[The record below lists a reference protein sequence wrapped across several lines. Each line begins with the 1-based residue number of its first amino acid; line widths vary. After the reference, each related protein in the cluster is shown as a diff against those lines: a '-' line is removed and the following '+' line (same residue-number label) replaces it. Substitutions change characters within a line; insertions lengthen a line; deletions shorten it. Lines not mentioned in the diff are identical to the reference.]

1 MWSLPADYD
10 SKVRRIV
17 ERRAAGEWKARGKV
31 AGRRI
36 GPMFVIAAFAVIERS
51 HCLVLDDYA
60 KLLFTPSCVFIR
72 LPAAMRADSYKRYT
86 CYNCPKEDW
95 DTSIICMRALS
106 LIGPP

>member
-51 HCLVLDDYA
+51 YCLVLDDYA

-72 LPAAMRADSYKRYT
+72 LPAAMRADSYKRYLLQ
-86 CYNCPKEDW
+86 
-95 DTSIICMRALS
+95 LS
-106 LIGPP
+106 KRTGTHQLYVCARPR